1 MRAKLSSDNSGPQAA
16 VGAMA
21 SKRQDVVSQRRK
33 RTQARGRATM
43 DTIFEATARIIERD
57 GIAALNTNRIAER
70 AGISIGT
77 LYEYFPNK
85 DAILIA
91 MARQRLS
98 EDERLVRQALTG
110 PEADQNVSLAR
121 KAIHALVALHAD
133 RPKVRRAVMAVHL
146 AHGFGSEHARPVQ
159 EIAELIV
166 QRNAR
171 LQGDKTAQLDR
182 ASLFVITR
190 AVIGVIRAAFE
201 ERSLLPGTTS
211 LEDELVRLV
220 EAYLSALQRAHA
232 ASKSSL

>member
-1 MRAKLSSDNSGPQAA
+1 MVKD
-16 VGAMA
+16 
-21 SKRQDVVSQRRK
+21 RQDIVSQRRK
-33 RTQARGRATM
+33 PTQARARATM
-43 DTIFEATARIIERD
+43 DMIFEATARIIERD

-70 AGISIGT
+70 AGISIGS

-91 MARQRLS
+91 MARQRLA
-98 EDERLVRQALTG
+98 EDERLVRQALAG
-110 PEADQNVSLAR
+110 PDADQDVSLAR
-121 KAIHALVALHAD
+121 RAIHALVALHED
-133 RPKVRRAVMAVHL
+133 RPKVRRAIMAVHL

-166 QRNAR
+166 QRNTR
-171 LQGDKTAQLDR
+171 LLGDKTAAVLDH

-201 ERSLLPGTTS
+201 ERSLLPGTKS

-220 EAYLSALQRAHA
+220 EAYLAAL
-232 ASKSSL
+232 

>member
-1 MRAKLSSDNSGPQAA
+1 MRAKLSFDYSGCMLQQAA
-16 VGAMA
+16 MV
-21 SKRQDVVSQRRK
+21 KDRQDIVSQRRK
-33 RTQARGRATM
+33 PTQARARATM
-43 DTIFEATARIIERD
+43 DMIFEATARIIERN

-70 AGISIGT
+70 AGISIGS

-91 MARQRLS
+91 MARQRLA
-98 EDERLVRQALTG
+98 EDERLVRQALAG
-110 PEADQNVSLAR
+110 PHADQNVSLAR
-121 KAIHALVALHAD
+121 RAIHALVALHEH
-133 RPKVRRAVMAVHL
+133 RPKVRRAIMAVHL

-166 QRNAR
+166 QRNTR
-171 LQGDKTAQLDR
+171 LLGDKTAAVLDH

-220 EAYLSALQRAHA
+220 EAYLAAL
-232 ASKSSL
+232 

>member
-1 MRAKLSSDNSGPQAA
+1 MRAKLSFGYSGCMLRQAA
-16 VGAMA
+16 MA
-21 SKRQDVVSQRRK
+21 KDRQDIVSQRRK
-33 RTQARGRATM
+33 PTQARARATM
-43 DTIFEATARIIERD
+43 DMIFEATARIIERN

-70 AGISIGT
+70 AGISIGS

-91 MARQRLS
+91 MARQRLA
-98 EDERLVRQALTG
+98 EDERLVRQALAG
-110 PEADQNVSLAR
+110 PDADQNVSLAR
-121 KAIHALVALHAD
+121 RAIHALVALHEH
-133 RPKVRRAVMAVHL
+133 RPKVRRAIMAVHL

-166 QRNAR
+166 QRNTR
-171 LQGDKTAQLDR
+171 LLGDKTAAVLDH

-220 EAYLSALQRAHA
+220 EAYLAAL
-232 ASKSSL
+232 

>member
-1 MRAKLSSDNSGPQAA
+1 MVKD
-16 VGAMA
+16 
-21 SKRQDVVSQRRK
+21 RQDIVSQRRK
-33 RTQARGRATM
+33 PTQARARATM
-43 DTIFEATARIIERD
+43 DMIFEATARIIERN

-70 AGISIGT
+70 AGISIGS

-91 MARQRLS
+91 MARQRLA
-98 EDERLVRQALTG
+98 EDERLVRQALAG
-110 PEADQNVSLAR
+110 PDADQNVSLAR
-121 KAIHALVALHAD
+121 RAIHALVALHEH
-133 RPKVRRAVMAVHL
+133 RPKVRRAIMAVHL

-166 QRNAR
+166 QRNTR
-171 LQGDKTAQLDR
+171 LLGDKTAAVLDH

-220 EAYLSALQRAHA
+220 EAYLAAL
-232 ASKSSL
+232 

>member
-1 MRAKLSSDNSGPQAA
+1 MVKD
-16 VGAMA
+16 
-21 SKRQDVVSQRRK
+21 RQDIVSQRRK
-33 RTQARGRATM
+33 PTQARARATM
-43 DTIFEATARIIERD
+43 DMIFEATARIIERN

-70 AGISIGT
+70 AGISIGS

-91 MARQRLS
+91 MARQRLA
-98 EDERLVRQALTG
+98 EDERLVRQALAG
-110 PEADQNVSLAR
+110 PHADQNVSLAR
-121 KAIHALVALHAD
+121 RAIHALVALHEH
-133 RPKVRRAVMAVHL
+133 RPKVRRAIMAVHL

-166 QRNAR
+166 QRNTR
-171 LQGDKTAQLDR
+171 LLGDKTAAVLDH

-220 EAYLSALQRAHA
+220 EAYLAAL
-232 ASKSSL
+232 

>member
-1 MRAKLSSDNSGPQAA
+1 MVKD
-16 VGAMA
+16 
-21 SKRQDVVSQRRK
+21 RQDIVSQRRK
-33 RTQARGRATM
+33 PTQARARATM
-43 DTIFEATARIIERD
+43 DMIFEATARIIERN
-57 GIAALNTNRIAER
+57 GIAALNTNHIAER
-70 AGISIGT
+70 AGISIGS

-91 MARQRLS
+91 MARQRLA
-98 EDERLVRQALTG
+98 EDERLVRQALAG
-110 PEADQNVSLAR
+110 PHADQNVSLAR
-121 KAIHALVALHAD
+121 RAIHALVALHEH
-133 RPKVRRAVMAVHL
+133 RPKVRRAIMAVHL

-166 QRNAR
+166 QRNTR
-171 LQGDKTAQLDR
+171 LLGDKTAAVLDH

-220 EAYLSALQRAHA
+220 EAYLAAL
-232 ASKSSL
+232 

>member
-1 MRAKLSSDNSGPQAA
+1 MVKD
-16 VGAMA
+16 
-21 SKRQDVVSQRRK
+21 RQDIVSQRRK
-33 RTQARGRATM
+33 PTQARARATM
-43 DTIFEATARIIERD
+43 DMIFEATARIIERD

-70 AGISIGT
+70 AGISIGS

-91 MARQRLS
+91 MARQRLA
-98 EDERLVRQALTG
+98 EDERLVRQALAG
-110 PEADQNVSLAR
+110 PDADQNVSLAR
-121 KAIHALVALHAD
+121 RAIHALVALHEH
-133 RPKVRRAVMAVHL
+133 RPKVRRAIMAVHL

-159 EIAELIV
+159 EIAELVV
-166 QRNAR
+166 QRNTR
-171 LQGDKTAQLDR
+171 LLGDKTAAVLDH

-220 EAYLSALQRAHA
+220 EAYLAAL
-232 ASKSSL
+232 

>member
-1 MRAKLSSDNSGPQAA
+1 MRAKLSFDNSGREPLAR
-16 VGAMA
+16 AMA
-21 SKRQDVVSQRRK
+21 SKRQDIVLQRRK
-33 RTQARGRATM
+33 PTQARARATM
-43 DTIFEATARIIERD
+43 KTIFEATARIIERE

-70 AGISIGT
+70 AGVSIGT

-85 DAILIA
+85 EAILIA
-91 MARQRLS
+91 MARQRLA
-98 EDERLVRQALTG
+98 EDERLVRQALVAA
-110 PEADQNVSLAR
+110 EAEQDVSLAR
-121 KAIHALVALHAD
+121 KAIHTMVALHGD

-146 AHGFGSEHARPVQ
+146 ANGFGSEHARPVQ
-159 EIAELIV
+159 DIAELIV
-166 QRNAR
+166 ERSRR
-171 LQGDKTAQLDR
+171 LLGDGAPQLHG
-182 ASLFVITR
+182 AALFVLTR

>member
-1 MRAKLSSDNSGPQAA
+1 MVKD
-16 VGAMA
+16 
-21 SKRQDVVSQRRK
+21 RQDIVSQRRK
-33 RTQARGRATM
+33 PTQARARATM
-43 DTIFEATARIIERD
+43 DMIFEATARIIERN

-70 AGISIGT
+70 AGISIGS

-91 MARQRLS
+91 MARQRLA

-110 PEADQNVSLAR
+110 PDADQNVSLAR
-121 KAIHALVALHAD
+121 RAIHALVALHEH
-133 RPKVRRAVMAVHL
+133 RPKVRRAIMAVHL

-159 EIAELIV
+159 EIAELVV
-166 QRNAR
+166 QRNTR
-171 LQGDKTAQLDR
+171 LLGDKTAAVLDH

-201 ERSLLPGTTS
+201 ERSLLPGTKS

-220 EAYLSALQRAHA
+220 EAYLAAL
-232 ASKSSL
+232 

>member
-1 MRAKLSSDNSGPQAA
+1 MRAKLSFDYSGCMLQQAA
-16 VGAMA
+16 MV
-21 SKRQDVVSQRRK
+21 KDRQDIVSQRRK
-33 RTQARGRATM
+33 PTQARARATM
-43 DTIFEATARIIERD
+43 DMIFEATARIIERD

-70 AGISIGT
+70 AGISIGS

-91 MARQRLS
+91 MARQRLA

-110 PEADQNVSLAR
+110 PDADQNVSLAR
-121 KAIHALVALHAD
+121 RAIHALVALHEH
-133 RPKVRRAVMAVHL
+133 RPKVRRAIMAVHL

-159 EIAELIV
+159 DIAELIV
-166 QRNAR
+166 QRNTR
-171 LQGDKTAQLDR
+171 LLGDKTAAVLDH

-201 ERSLLPGTTS
+201 ERSLLPGTKS

-220 EAYLSALQRAHA
+220 EAYLAAL
-232 ASKSSL
+232 

>member
-1 MRAKLSSDNSGPQAA
+1 MRAKLSFDYSGCMLQQAA
-16 VGAMA
+16 MV
-21 SKRQDVVSQRRK
+21 KDRQDIVSQRRK
-33 RTQARGRATM
+33 PTQARARATM
-43 DTIFEATARIIERD
+43 DMIFEATARIIERD

-70 AGISIGT
+70 AGISIGS

-91 MARQRLS
+91 MARQRLA
-98 EDERLVRQALTG
+98 EDERLVRQALAG
-110 PEADQNVSLAR
+110 PDADQNVSLAR
-121 KAIHALVALHAD
+121 RAIHALVALHEH
-133 RPKVRRAVMAVHL
+133 RPKVRRAIMAVHL

-166 QRNAR
+166 QRNTR
-171 LQGDKTAQLDR
+171 LLGDKTAAVLDH

-220 EAYLSALQRAHA
+220 EAYLAAL
-232 ASKSSL
+232 

>member
-1 MRAKLSSDNSGPQAA
+1 MRAKLSFDYSGCMLQQAA
-16 VGAMA
+16 MV
-21 SKRQDVVSQRRK
+21 KDRQDIVSQRRK
-33 RTQARGRATM
+33 PTQARARATM
-43 DTIFEATARIIERD
+43 DMIFEATARIIERN

-70 AGISIGT
+70 AGISIGS

-91 MARQRLS
+91 MARQRLA
-98 EDERLVRQALTG
+98 EDERLVRQALAG
-110 PEADQNVSLAR
+110 PDADQNVSLAR
-121 KAIHALVALHAD
+121 RAIHALVALHEH
-133 RPKVRRAVMAVHL
+133 RPKVRRAIMAVHL

-159 EIAELIV
+159 EIAELVV
-166 QRNAR
+166 QRNTR
-171 LQGDKTAQLDR
+171 LLGDKTAAVLDH

-220 EAYLSALQRAHA
+220 EAYLAAL
-232 ASKSSL
+232 

>member
-1 MRAKLSSDNSGPQAA
+1 MRAKLSFDYSGCMLQQAA
-16 VGAMA
+16 MV
-21 SKRQDVVSQRRK
+21 KDRQDIVSQRRK
-33 RTQARGRATM
+33 PTQARARATM
-43 DTIFEATARIIERD
+43 DMIFEATARIIERN

-70 AGISIGT
+70 AGISIGS

-91 MARQRLS
+91 MARQRLA
-98 EDERLVRQALTG
+98 EDERLVRQALAG
-110 PEADQNVSLAR
+110 PGADQNVSLAR
-121 KAIHALVALHAD
+121 RAIHALVALHEH
-133 RPKVRRAVMAVHL
+133 RPKVRRAIMAVHL

-166 QRNAR
+166 QRNTR
-171 LQGDKTAQLDR
+171 LLGDKTAAVLDH

-220 EAYLSALQRAHA
+220 EAYLAAL
-232 ASKSSL
+232 

>member
-1 MRAKLSSDNSGPQAA
+1 MAKD
-16 VGAMA
+16 
-21 SKRQDVVSQRRK
+21 RQDIVSQRRK
-33 RTQARGRATM
+33 PTQARARATM
-43 DTIFEATARIIERD
+43 DMIFEATARIIERN

-70 AGISIGT
+70 AGISIGS

-91 MARQRLS
+91 MARQRLA
-98 EDERLVRQALTG
+98 EDERLVRQALAG
-110 PEADQNVSLAR
+110 PDADQNVSLAR
-121 KAIHALVALHAD
+121 RAIHALVALHEH
-133 RPKVRRAVMAVHL
+133 RPKVRRAIMAVHL

-159 EIAELIV
+159 EIAELVV
-166 QRNAR
+166 QRNTR
-171 LQGDKTAQLDR
+171 LLGDKTAAVLDH

-220 EAYLSALQRAHA
+220 EAYLAAL
-232 ASKSSL
+232 

>member
-1 MRAKLSSDNSGPQAA
+1 MRAKLSFDYSGCMLQQAA
-16 VGAMA
+16 MV
-21 SKRQDVVSQRRK
+21 KDRQDIVSQRRK
-33 RTQARGRATM
+33 PTQARARATM
-43 DTIFEATARIIERD
+43 DMIFEATARIIERN

-70 AGISIGT
+70 AGISIGS

-91 MARQRLS
+91 MARQRLA
-98 EDERLVRQALTG
+98 EDERLVRQALAG
-110 PEADQNVSLAR
+110 PGADQNVSLAR
-121 KAIHALVALHAD
+121 RAIHALVALHEH
-133 RPKVRRAVMAVHL
+133 RPKVRRAIMAVHL

-166 QRNAR
+166 QRNTR
-171 LQGDKTAQLDR
+171 LLGDKTAAVLDH
-182 ASLFVITR
+182 ASHFVITR

-220 EAYLSALQRAHA
+220 EAYLAAL
-232 ASKSSL
+232 